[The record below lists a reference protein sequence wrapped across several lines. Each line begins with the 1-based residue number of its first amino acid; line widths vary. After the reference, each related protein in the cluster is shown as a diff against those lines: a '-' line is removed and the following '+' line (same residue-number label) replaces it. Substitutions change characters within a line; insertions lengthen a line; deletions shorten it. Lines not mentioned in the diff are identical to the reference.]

1 MRSDQSIGHPPKYM
15 NPQEERLF
23 AKLYNQMQQWFEE
36 NSLDWQNHSLA
47 FKKMYKLFKLHHQTF
62 RVLLDDTTPLT
73 IEEKVANA
81 VFYVDQEG
89 RHSISNRRMLNRSFI
104 IFNEHQG
111 KYITIQ
117 FDSIPADA
125 YFLATVRL

>member
-1 MRSDQSIGHPPKYM
+1 MNTKELQSIK
-15 NPQEERLF
+15 E
-23 AKLYNQMQQWFEE
+23 LYNFIHEWREKYTVGCWHDMSQHMRIFYRGVIHLTK
-36 NSLDWQNHSLA
+36 SLQ
-47 FKKMYKLFKLHHQTF
+47 
-62 RVLLDDTTPLT
+62 VLTDTEGLPPLT

-89 RHSISNRRMLNRSFI
+89 RHSISNRHMLNRSFI

-117 FDSIPADA
+117 FDSVPTDA

>member
-1 MRSDQSIGHPPKYM
+1 MNTKELQSIK
-15 NPQEERLF
+15 E
-23 AKLYNQMQQWFEE
+23 LYNFIHEWREKYTVGWHDMSQHMRIFYRGITHLTK
-36 NSLDWQNHSLA
+36 SLQVLTDTESLP
-47 FKKMYKLFKLHHQTF
+47 
-62 RVLLDDTTPLT
+62 PLT

-89 RHSISNRRMLNRSFI
+89 RHSISNRHMLNRSFI

-117 FDSIPADA
+117 FDSVPADA